1 METAIVVALGV
12 VVAVLALLVVGLL
25 RSHAEILRALHELGI
40 GEDGSSHEHGAG
52 GARSRSTSPSFQVR
66 PGVSLPRGE
75 AASNEADDRVGVDPN
90 GDHTSVAIAGVA
102 RPTLNVFLSSG
113 CLTCQDSWEAY
124 SAPASL
130 ALRAAGRSSE
140 RRVGKEWV

>member
-52 GARSRSTSPSFQVR
+52 GGRSRSTSPPFQVR
-66 PGVSLPRGE
+66 PAGSLPRGGGR
-75 AASNEADDRVGVDPN
+75 ANGVDDLVGVDPN
-90 GDHTSVAIAGVA
+90 GD
-102 RPTLNVFLSSG
+102 PTG
-113 CLTCQDSWEAY
+113 A
-124 SAPASL
+124 AS
-130 ALRAAGRSSE
+130 R
-140 RRVGKEWV
+140 K